1 MISRVYILSITV
13 ILCIIVL
20 FISSY
25 IHIFN
30 EKVISD
36 NKFLT
41 MSGIILMV
49 LSVYFITPLR
59 KMIEA

>member
-1 MISRVYILSITV
+1 MTV
-13 ILCIIVL
+13 ILCIVVL

-25 IHIFN
+25 IHIFD

-41 MSGIILMV
+41 MVSIIVIV
-49 LSVYFITPLR
+49 LFIYFITPIR